1 MRNSSFT
8 PFGQEVN
15 VVTVGDDKSDTL
27 YSLTIANLMMM
38 IHFVIYD
45 EKRCYMLSN

>member
-1 MRNSSFT
+1 MRNNSFT
-8 PFGQEVN
+8 PLGQEVN

-27 YSLTIANLMMM
+27 YSLTIANLMM
-38 IHFVIYD
+38 IHIVIYD